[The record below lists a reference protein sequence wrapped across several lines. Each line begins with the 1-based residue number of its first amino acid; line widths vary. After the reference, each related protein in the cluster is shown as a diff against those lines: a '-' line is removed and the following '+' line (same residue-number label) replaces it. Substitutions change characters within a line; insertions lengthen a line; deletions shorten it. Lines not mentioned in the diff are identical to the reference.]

1 MSDYNGSLVN
11 LSIPKEV
18 TQPIVA
24 AKIQE
29 AVLAALG
36 GADKIVESL
45 IHKICNTQV
54 SPTDGKVS
62 SYSSE
67 NKISWIDFHVT
78 KIIQDGVEAELKKQ
92 LDAGALPIKEA
103 LIKVMQSKAGS
114 SKIADA
120 VLQGLT
126 DNFNGKSLVP
136 TIKIEFTK
144 PRDNSRW

>member
-36 GADKIVESL
+36 GADKIVESI

-54 SPTDGKVS
+54 NPNDGKVS
-62 SYSSE
+62 SYSHD
-67 NKISWIDFHVT
+67 NKITWIDYHVT
-78 KIIQDGVEAELKKQ
+78 KIIEEGVKMELKKQ
-92 LDAGALPIKEA
+92 IDEGALPIKDA
-103 LIKVMQSKAGS
+103 LIKVMQSKQGS

-120 VLQGLT
+120 LLQGLT
-126 DNFNGKSLVP
+126 DNFNGKNLIP
-136 TIKIEFTK
+136 TVKIEFTK
-144 PRDNSRW
+144 PRDNSNW